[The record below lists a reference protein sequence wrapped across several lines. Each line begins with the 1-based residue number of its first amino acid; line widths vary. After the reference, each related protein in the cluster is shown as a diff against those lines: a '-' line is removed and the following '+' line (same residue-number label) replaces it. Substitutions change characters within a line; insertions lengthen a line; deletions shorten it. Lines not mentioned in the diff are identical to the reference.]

1 MQCAV
6 HRRLGFAIVRG
17 VCPSPKTTTAVPTPS
32 KSLEDNQKAIGG
44 FRRNAVIP
52 DKAVRHR
59 HGGRSGVEV
68 ETIPSY

>member
-32 KSLEDNQKAIGG
+32 KSLEDTQKVTGD
-44 FRRNAVIP
+44 FRRNAAIP

-59 HGGRSGVEV
+59 RGGRSDVEV
-68 ETIPSY
+68 ETVPSY